1 MGYMKT
7 VVEENTGTSPALMAA
22 ALTAPA
28 SPSPATLTPS
38 AQSPPTQSQR
48 CQLPL
53 DYGRAASSTTKATSS
68 ALPTGRGSSA
78 GDGLTTYGAGRLA
91 TSQRTKLVFG
101 PLSGVKMGFVICESR
116 PRPLQCHQ
124 SQPRHPSP
132 LNSARLFLETQV

>member
-1 MGYMKT
+1 MGNT
-7 VVEENTGTSPALMAA
+7 VTEVSTPVELWS
-22 ALTAPA
+22 
-28 SPSPATLTPS
+28 S
-38 AQSPPTQSQR
+38 SQ
-48 CQLPL
+48 QY
-53 DYGRAASSTTKATSS
+53 DEATSS

-132 LNSARLFLETQV
+132 LNSARLFLETLV